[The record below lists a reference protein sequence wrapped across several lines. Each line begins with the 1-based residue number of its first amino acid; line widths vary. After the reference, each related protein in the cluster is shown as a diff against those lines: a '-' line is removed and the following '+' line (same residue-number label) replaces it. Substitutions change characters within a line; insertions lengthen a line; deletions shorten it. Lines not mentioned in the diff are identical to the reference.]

1 MFKRYKPF
9 FRAGAMD
16 MLAYKFNLLTW
27 LIVTVFEVA
36 VIVFLWVAV
45 YRNSNNGFDSIINGY
60 SFKEMICYLVMIN
73 IFTFVSADGSTL
85 WQINDE
91 IKNGT
96 ISMSFVKPISYRK
109 RFIATT
115 LGYFFVVTTIVGIPC
130 FTIAYLVF
138 YLIGYIEV
146 TSISIFLLHLVMF
159 FIAQILAC
167 LLNDVIN
174 YIFGIL
180 CFYTSSGWGINQIK
194 NVIVS
199 FLSGS
204 LLPLSFFPGVFGKIL
219 NYLPFAGMANNPVLI
234 LLMKFNIHES
244 LSVIGLSLFWLV
256 ILEFIAFILFKHAS
270 KKITVHGG

>member
-16 MLAYKFNLLTW
+16 MMAFKFNLFTW

-36 VIVFLWVAV
+36 VIVFLWIAV
-45 YRNSNNGFDSIINGY
+45 YRNSIDGFDSVINGF

-73 IFTFVSADGSTL
+73 IFTFVTFDGSTL
-85 WQINDE
+85 WTINDE

-115 LGYFFVVTTIVGIPC
+115 LGYFMVVELIIGLPC
-130 FTIAYLVF
+130 FIISYLIF
-138 YLIGYIEV
+138 YLIDFITI
-146 TSISIFLLHLVMF
+146 TSIWTFLLHILLF
-159 FIAQILAC
+159 LIAQLIAC

-194 NVIVS
+194 NVAVS

-204 LLPLSFFPGVFGKIL
+204 LLPLAFFPGVFGEIL
-219 NYLPFAGMANNPVLI
+219 NYLPFSGMANNPIMI
-234 LLMKFNIHES
+234 LLMKFNLIES
-244 LSVIGLSLFWLV
+244 LGSILLSLTWLI
-256 ILEFIAFILFKHAS
+256 ILELIAHLIFNHAS